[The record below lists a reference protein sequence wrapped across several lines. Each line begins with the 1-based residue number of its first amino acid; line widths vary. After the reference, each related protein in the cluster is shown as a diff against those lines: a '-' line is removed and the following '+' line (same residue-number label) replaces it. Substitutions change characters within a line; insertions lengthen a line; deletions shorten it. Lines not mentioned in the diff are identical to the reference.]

1 MTAPKPPSEPV
12 VAIII
17 PIRELDDVGRPVVRR
32 RPGRPRRVESAPTI
46 DEALYND
53 AIAKAANDAIE
64 QDSVVTAAKAN
75 DSLAVVDRA
84 IRSVAEEA
92 AALKFDREVATR
104 QGRSDAAERTSSR
117 RVGALARIGEL
128 LGIRDQLR
136 RGKDDLDPDL
146 VERAVALL
154 VAQVEEVVTEV
165 GDVPMADRFMA
176 ALRAQMAAAGHPA
189 SWGTSQRAR

>member
-12 VAIII
+12 VAVII
-17 PIRELDDVGRPVVRR
+17 PIRELDDGGRPVVRR

-53 AIAKAANDAIE
+53 TIATAASDAIE

-75 DSLAVVDRA
+75 DSLAVVERA

-92 AALKFDREVATR
+92 AALKFDREAATR

-128 LGIRDQLR
+128 LGIRDQVR

-154 VAQVEEVVTEV
+154 VAQVEEVVKEV
-165 GDVPMADRFMA
+165 ADVPMADRFMA
-176 ALRAQMAAAGHPA
+176 ALRAQVAATDFPA
-189 SWGTSQRAR
+189 CCIRREGP